1 MSAAAISLFDLPV
14 ARRRHRRQDKGF
26 ETYTVKSMAAVV
38 AELEK
43 AGFGFG
49 KQGASPGQFVDFPGN
64 PTSNGTGFY
73 VAAPRPA

>member
-1 MSAAAISLFDLPV
+1 
-14 ARRRHRRQDKGF
+14 
-26 ETYTVKSMAAVV
+26 MAAVV